1 MSPAPSHPA
10 AAPDRPAVAP
20 TRSWSFPAPIRHTL
34 ANGITLLA
42 YDLPGQYVLAVRALI
57 RFGLA
62 AEPAGREGVAVMMA
76 RLLDEGTQRHTSE
89 EFAGLLERHGIAFG
103 AGVADGGPAR
113 AALATG
119 RD

>member
-62 AEPAGREGVAVMMA
+62 AEPAENTPLTSVMFAEAA
-76 RLLDEGTQRHTSE
+76 RDRKSTRLNFSHT
-89 EFAGLLERHGIAFG
+89 
-103 AGVADGGPAR
+103 
-113 AALATG
+113 
-119 RD
+119 